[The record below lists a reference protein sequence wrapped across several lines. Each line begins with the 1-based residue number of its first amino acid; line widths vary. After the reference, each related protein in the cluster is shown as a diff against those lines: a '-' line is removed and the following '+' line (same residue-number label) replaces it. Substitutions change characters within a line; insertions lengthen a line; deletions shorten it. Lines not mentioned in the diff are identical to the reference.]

1 MLPARAK
8 SRNPGVKR
16 TKVSN
21 CLLAIPAFDKDTVQ
35 MRPASSLDKVT

>member
-16 TKVSN
+16 TKVAN
-21 CLLAIPAFDKDTVQ
+21 RLKGGPVYGKGVEDAFGTS
-35 MRPASSLDKVT
+35 RDKVT